1 MYRVY
6 AEIPDIIGYKVQL
19 MNDPPSATMPEGC
32 IGLMIP
38 QTTNPALNAPQIFK
52 RASSCIGALI
62 EKFKAGAVTDVQRAM
77 FVEATGQMQVDTT
90 NAGSDINVC
99 AVVNLAAGLN
109 EQTRSVVME
118 EGFEQILEVLRETAN
133 QGILSGIR
141 P

>member
-1 MYRVY
+1 
-6 AEIPDIIGYKVQL
+6 
-19 MNDPPSATMPEGC
+19 
-32 IGLMIP
+32 MIP

-77 FVEATGQMQVDTT
+77 FVEATGQMQIDTT

-118 EGFEQILEVLRETAN
+118 EGFEQILEVLRESAN
-133 QGILSGIR
+133 KGILSGIR